1 MLFNLSG
8 KYTLR
13 LYCRPAR
20 EGAKQ
25 LCGEMLQSDRCPQ
38 RHLAGLKGLVNG
50 V

>member
-13 LYCRPAR
+13 LCCRPAR
-20 EGAKQ
+20 GGAKQ
-25 LCGEMLQSDRCPQ
+25 LCGGMLRSDKYPQ
-38 RHLAGLKGLVNG
+38 RRLAGLKGLVNE